1 MVVMTQSG
9 KPTLAEELLAL
20 RGAVA
25 RTDPWTHRGRVA
37 GINGLEV
44 SIRGLPGRVG
54 DAVHIDCVDGTR
66 FGEVIAARGDT
77 LSVALYGSVDQI
89 GVGDVARIGDGGRS
103 CVVGPS
109 LLGRVI
115 DGMGEPLDGGPPIVG
130 RSVSLANA
138 VPSPLERRA
147 VDQQLPVGV
156 RTLDVLCPMGVG
168 QRVGLFG
175 GSGTGKSTLFGMM
188 VRGTAAPI
196 RVVALIGERGRE
208 VRELVEDEIGDSM
221 ANTIVI
227 AATSD
232 QPALVR
238 RRAAELAMRIAEWF
252 ADEGNDVLLVL
263 DSLTRLAMAQR
274 EIGLAAGEPPTTRGY
289 TPSVFALLPSF
300 LERAGPRV
308 HGAVTAIFTMLVE
321 GDDQNEPLADAVRAI
336 LDGHIVLDR
345 RRVHAGIFPAIDPLA
360 SLSRLAPRL
369 LDEVQAEA
377 VSRIRA
383 ALAAYEEVRDLVEIG
398 AYQRGS
404 NPLADAAMDIR
415 PELDA
420 FLKQTGDDQAP
431 VDDSWRQAVGL
442 ASKLPR

>member
-1 MVVMTQSG
+1 M
-9 KPTLAEELLAL
+9 LAPLETDPSVLDDLDVL
-20 RGAVA
+20 RRAVA
-25 RTDPWTHRGRVA
+25 RTDLWTKRGRVS

-44 SIRGLPGRVG
+44 AVRGLPARVG
-54 DAVHIDCVDGTR
+54 DAVHIECADGIR
-66 FGEVIAARGDT
+66 IGEVIAAKADS
-77 LSVALYGSVDQI
+77 LSVALYGDVANI
-89 GVGDVARIGDGGRS
+89 GVGDVARLGDGGRS
-103 CVVGPS
+103 CVVGAS

-115 DGMGEPLDGGPPIVG
+115 DGMGEPLDGGPAITG
-130 RSVSLANA
+130 RTVSLSNP

-147 VDQQLPVGV
+147 VDRQLPVGV
-156 RTLDVLCPMGVG
+156 RSLDVLCPLGVG
-168 QRVGLFG
+168 QRIGLFG

-252 ADEGNDVLLVL
+252 ADCGNDVLLVV

-308 HGAVTAIFTMLVE
+308 HGSVTAIFTMLVE
-321 GDDQNEPLADAVRAI
+321 GDDQNEPLADSVRAI
-336 LDGHIVLDR
+336 LDGHVVLDR

-360 SLSRLAPRL
+360 SLSRLAPKL
-369 LDEVQAEA
+369 LDRMQSES

-383 ALAAYEEVRDLVEIG
+383 ALAAFEEVKDLVEIG

-404 NPLADAAMDIR
+404 NPLADAAMDIK
-415 PELDA
+415 PQLDA
-420 FLKQTGDDQAP
+420 FLRQVGEDAAP
-431 VDDSWRQAVGL
+431 IEDSWRQALEL
-442 ASKLPR
+442 AQFLP